1 MNGMDMRRSCLPA
14 STGKNK
20 QALMKHPV
28 FFILCFALFTVQTNA
43 QLAQPVY
50 PDSLFSTYYHQRVT
64 LFRVLPQTK
73 DDIIFLG
80 NSITDGGEWSELFAD
95 QRIKNR
101 GISGD
106 NTIGVLNRLDEVYN
120 RKPAM
125 VFLLIGTND
134 LARNTAADTI
144 VKNICRI
151 AALIKQ
157 FSPQTKLFVQS
168 IFPVNERFGKFS
180 GHMSKKKEISEVN
193 RQLRFYASEYRYSYV
208 DLFAALADSSGRLDT
223 AYTNDG
229 LHLTGAGY
237 LRWKEVIAPLIYSY
251 PALIPK
257 PASVQWMNKKVNLSR
272 FTFIISEDTS
282 LKKEAALLREV
293 FARHKLSL
301 RIIRNSKTEAGV
313 ISLQQTQDIT
323 NEEGYELTVTMN
335 KIIIRYRKAAGAFY
349 AIQTLKQL
357 ITDNQ
362 LQCAAIRDAPAFG
375 YRGFMVDVGR
385 NYQSV
390 RQLKQ
395 QIDIMA
401 AYKLN
406 IFHFHLTED
415 IAWRLESKKYP
426 QLTAAK
432 HMLRRPGKYYSLKEL
447 KELISFCRDRHIT
460 LIPEIDMPGHS
471 AAFKRAMGVDM
482 QSETGMKICKNILK
496 ELSKETD
503 LPFIHIGGDEVKIT
517 NKQFLPEMVALL
529 HSHGKKVI
537 AWDPG
542 GNVPEGTL
550 VQLWNGNT
558 VTREKFPA
566 IDSRH
571 LYLNH
576 FDPLD
581 GVVATFNHQVC
592 DVNAGNSDLLG
603 ATLCNWPDRNVSK
616 EEDLISMN
624 AVYPVMLSFAERCWR
639 GGGWKNYK
647 SDMGQS
653 GQFRHAAFS
662 EFEERLLVH
671 HHRFFQ
677 TLPFPY
683 TRQSHIEWSLI
694 GPFAN
699 GGNASEVFFPESD
712 GFMDTVQLSK
722 YPSLTGGTI
731 WLRHFWHPMI
741 GSHLSDPQD
750 STTYYAVRKVWSDAD
765 RYQKYWIGF
774 NNLSRST
781 ATDSPPAGA
790 WDEKGSMLWVNGIQ
804 ISAPD
809 WKMAGQKGDPEIPL
823 TDEGYEYRNPATIH
837 FHKGWNTILVKSPVV
852 TFKGK
857 DWQNPVKWM
866 FTMVESNEN

>member
-1 MNGMDMRRSCLPA
+1 MKYPAFLIVCL
-14 STGKNK
+14 
-20 QALMKHPV
+20 
-28 FFILCFALFTVQTNA
+28 LFTICNNA
-43 QLAQPVY
+43 QQIQPVY
-50 PDSLFSTYYHQRVT
+50 PDSLFPTYYHQRAS
-64 LFRVLPQTK
+64 LFRVLPKTD

-95 QRIKNR
+95 SRIKNR

-134 LARNTAADTI
+134 LARNMAADTV

-151 AALIKQ
+151 ASLIKQ
-157 FSPQTKLFVQS
+157 FSPHTKLFVQS
-168 IFPVNERFGKFS
+168 IFPLNERFGKFS
-180 GHMSKKKEISEVN
+180 GHMSKKNEIIEVN
-193 RQLRFYASEYRYSYV
+193 RQLRSYAPEYKYRYV
-208 DLFAALADSSGRLDT
+208 DVFAALADSSGRLNT

-237 LRWKEVIAPLIYSY
+237 LRWKECITPLLYSY
-251 PALIPK
+251 PALIPL
-257 PASVQWMNKKVNLSR
+257 PASVQWINKKVSLSR
-272 FTFIISEDTS
+272 FSS
-282 LKKEAALLREV
+282 LVIDGSSLEKEAILVRDL
-293 FARHKLSL
+293 FARHKLPMKV
-301 RIIRNSKTEAGV
+301 SKQPATGTLY
-313 ISLQQTQDIT
+313 IHIHQTLDIPDD
-323 NEEGYELTVTMN
+323 EGYELTVTPD
-335 KIIIRYRKAAGAFY
+335 KIIIRCRKAAGAFY

-357 ITDNQ
+357 ITEKQ
-362 LQCAAIRDAPAFG
+362 LQCAVIRDAPAFG
-375 YRGFMVDVGR
+375 FRGFMVDVGR

-401 AYKLN
+401 LYKLN

-415 IAWRLESKKYP
+415 IAWRLESKQYP

-432 HMLRRPGKYYSLKEL
+432 NMHRNPGKYYSYREL
-447 KELISFCRDRHIT
+447 KELIAYCKDRHIT

-482 QSETGMKICKNILK
+482 QSEAGMKICRNILQ
-496 ELSKETD
+496 ELCKETD
-503 LPFIHIGGDEVKIT
+503 LPYIHIGGDEVKIT
-517 NKQFLPEMVALL
+517 NKSFLPEMVALL
-529 HSHGKKVI
+529 RSLGKKVI

-542 GNVPEGTL
+542 GNVPAGTL

-558 VTREKFPA
+558 VTKENFPA

-592 DVNAGNSDLLG
+592 DVTTGSSDHLG

-616 EEDLISMN
+616 EEDLIRMN
-624 AVYPVMLSFAERCWR
+624 AVYPVMLSFSERCWR
-639 GGGWKNYK
+639 GGGWKNYL
-647 SDMGQS
+647 SDMGQY
-653 GQFRHAAFS
+653 GQLRHAEFS
-662 EFEERLLVH
+662 EFEERLIEH
-671 HHRFFQ
+671 QHRFFH

-683 TRQSHIEWSLI
+683 TRQSHLEWRMI
-694 GPFAN
+694 GPFTNN
-699 GGNASEVFFPESD
+699 GNTRMVFPPESA
-712 GFMDTVQLSK
+712 GFMDTVQLK
-722 YPSLTGGTI
+722 HYPTLIGGTI
-731 WLRHFWHPMI
+731 WLRHFWNPMI

-750 STTYYAVRKVWSDAD
+750 STTYYSLRKVWSDTD
-765 RYQKYWIGF
+765 GYKKYWIGF

-781 ATDSPPAGA
+781 ATDSPPIDA
-790 WDEKGSMLWVNGIQ
+790 WDEKGSAVWVNGVKVA
-804 ISAPD
+804 APA
-809 WKMAGQKGDPEIPL
+809 WKRAGQKGDPEIPL
-823 TDEGYEYRNPATIH
+823 TDEGYEYRDPVNIYL
-837 FHKGWNTILVKSPVV
+837 HKGWNDILIKSPVGS
-852 TFKGK
+852 FKGK

-866 FTMVESNEN
+866 FTMVEAGQQ

>member
-1 MNGMDMRRSCLPA
+1 MNGMAMERSCLPV

-20 QALMKHPV
+20 SSLMKYTACLIFSLLMIVCHNK
-28 FFILCFALFTVQTNA
+28 AQQT
-43 QLAQPVY
+43 QPVY
-50 PDSLFSTYYHQRVT
+50 PDSLFSTYYHQRAS

-95 QRIKNR
+95 PRIKNR

-125 VFLLIGTND
+125 IFLLIGTND
-134 LARNTAADTI
+134 LARNTVTDTV

-151 AALIKQ
+151 AALLKQ
-157 FSPQTKLFVQS
+157 HSPKSKLFVQS

-193 RQLRFYASEYRYSYV
+193 RQLRFFAPEYKYTYV
-208 DLFAALADSSGRLDT
+208 DVFAALADSSGRLNT
-223 AYTNDG
+223 VYTNDG

-237 LRWKEVIAPLIYSY
+237 LRWIEAITPLIYSY
-251 PALIPK
+251 PALIPQ
-257 PASVQWMNKKVNLSR
+257 PASVQWVNKKVSMAR
-272 FTFIISEDTS
+272 FTYMSAVDPS
-282 LKKEAALLREV
+282 LEKEAALLRDL
-293 FARHKLSL
+293 FASHKHPLL
-301 RIIRNSKTEAGV
+301 IINNKQKGASGIR
-313 ISLQQTQDIT
+313 LQQTTEILND
-323 NEEGYELTVTMN
+323 EGYELTVTTDR
-335 KIIIRYRKAAGAFY
+335 IDIRYRKPAGAFY

-357 ITDNQ
+357 INDGQ
-362 LQCAAIRDAPAFG
+362 LQCAVIRDVPAFS

-385 NYQSV
+385 NYQSIP
-390 RQLKQ
+390 QLKQ

-415 IAWRLESKKYP
+415 IAWRLESKQYP

-432 HMLRRPGKYYSLKEL
+432 NMQRNPGKHYSYREL
-447 KELISFCRDRHIT
+447 KELIAYCKERHIT

-482 QSETGMKICKNILK
+482 QSEAGIKMCKNILQ
-496 ELSKETD
+496 ELCRETA
-503 LPFIHIGGDEVKIT
+503 LPYIHIGGDEVKIT

-529 HSHGKKVI
+529 RSLGKKVI

-558 VTREKFPA
+558 RTRENFPA

-592 DVNAGNSDLLG
+592 DVAAGSSDHLG
-603 ATLCNWPDRNVSK
+603 ATLCNWPDRNISK
-616 EEDLISMN
+616 EEDLITMN

-639 GGGWKNYK
+639 GGGWKNYT
-647 SDMGQS
+647 SDMGQY
-653 GQFRHAAFS
+653 GQFRHTAFS
-662 EFEERLLVH
+662 EFEERLLEHQQRYFRV
-671 HHRFFQ
+671 
-677 TLPFPY
+677 LPFPY
-683 TRQSHIEWSLI
+683 TRQSNLEWSLI

-699 GGNASEVFFPESD
+699 DGNTVNVFPPESA
-712 GFMDTVQLSK
+712 GFMDTVQLTN

-741 GSHLSDPQD
+741 GSHLIDPQD
-750 STTYYAVRKVWSDAD
+750 STTYYAVRKVWSDTD
-765 RYQKYWIGF
+765 GYKKYWIGF

-781 ATDSPPAGA
+781 ATDSPPAGS
-790 WDEKGSMLWVNGIQ
+790 WDERGSSVWVNGIKVA
-804 ISAPD
+804 APD
-809 WKMAGQKGDPEIPL
+809 WKQAGQKGDPEIPL
-823 TDEGYEYRNPATIH
+823 TDEGYEYRDPVNIYL
-837 FHKGWNTILVKSPVV
+837 HKGWNNLLIKSPVGS
-852 TFKGK
+852 FKGK

-866 FTMVESNEN
+866 FTVVEAGQQ

>member
-1 MNGMDMRRSCLPA
+1 
-14 STGKNK
+14 
-20 QALMKHPV
+20 MKHPAFLFICLAV
-28 FFILCFALFTVQTNA
+28 FAMRSNA
-43 QLAQPVY
+43 QLTQPVY
-50 PDSLFSTYYHQRVT
+50 PDSLFSTYYHQRAS

-95 QRIKNR
+95 PRIKNR

-106 NTIGVLNRLDEVYN
+106 NTFGVLNRLDEVYN

-134 LARNTAADTI
+134 LARNTPADTV

-157 FSPQTKLFVQS
+157 FSPQTTLFVQS

-193 RQLRFYASEYRYSYV
+193 RQLRFYAPEYKYTYTDV
-208 DLFAALADSSGRLDT
+208 FAALADSSGRLHT

-237 LRWKEVIAPLIYSY
+237 LRWKEVITPLIYNY
-251 PALIPK
+251 PALLPM
-257 PASVQWMNKKVNLSR
+257 PASVQWADQQVRLSR
-272 FTFIISEDTS
+272 FSSIVVDGTT
-282 LKKEAALLREV
+282 LKKEALLLREL
-293 FARHKLSL
+293 FAQHKHPLTVSQKPVTGVAH
-301 RIIRNSKTEAGV
+301 IRLELTS
-313 ISLQQTQDIT
+313 DIT
-323 NEEGYELTVTMN
+323 NDEGYELSVTAD
-335 KIIIRYRKAAGAFY
+335 KIHIRCRKAAGAFY

-357 ITDNQ
+357 IKNNQ
-362 LQCAAIRDAPAFG
+362 LQCAVIRDAPAFSF
-375 YRGFMVDVGR
+375 RGFMVDVGR
-385 NYQSV
+385 NYQSI

-395 QIDIMA
+395 QIDQMA

-406 IFHFHLTED
+406 IFHVHLTED
-415 IAWRLESKKYP
+415 IAWRLESKQYP

-432 HMLRRPGKYYSLKEL
+432 FMERNSGKYYRLREL
-447 KELISFCRDRHIT
+447 KELITYCRDRHIT

-482 QSETGMKICKNILK
+482 QSEAGMKICKNILE
-496 ELSKETD
+496 ELCRETD
-503 LPFIHIGGDEVKIT
+503 IPYIHIGGDEVKIT

-529 HSHGKKVI
+529 RSLGKKVI

-558 VTREKFPA
+558 RTRKNYPA

-592 DVNAGNSDLLG
+592 DVTAGDSDHLG

-616 EEDLISMN
+616 EEDLITMN
-624 AVYPVMLSFAERCWR
+624 AVYPVMLSFAERSWR
-639 GGGWKNYK
+639 GGGWKNYL
-647 SDMGQS
+647 SDMRQS
-653 GQFRHAAFS
+653 GEFRHAAFS
-662 EFEERLLVH
+662 EFEDRLLDH
-671 HHRFFQ
+671 QQRYFRA
-677 TLPFPY
+677 LPFPY
-683 TRQSHIEWSLI
+683 TRQSHIEWTMI

-699 GGNASEVFFPESD
+699 DGNTSKVFVPESA
-712 GFMDTVQLSK
+712 GFMDTVQLK
-722 YPSLTGGTI
+722 RYPGLTGGTI

-741 GSHLSDPQD
+741 GSHLPDPPD
-750 STTYYAVRKVWSDAD
+750 SSTYYAVRKVWSDTAG
-765 RYQKYWIGF
+765 YKKYWIGF

-781 ATDSPPAGA
+781 ATDTPPAGA
-790 WDEKGSMLWVNGIQ
+790 WDDRGSTVWVNGIQ
-804 ISAPD
+804 ITAPD
-809 WKMAGQKGDPEIPL
+809 WKRAGQKSAPEIPL
-823 TDEGYEYRNPATIH
+823 TDEGYEYRDPAKIY
-837 FHKGWNTILVKSPVV
+837 FNKGWNIILVKSPVI
-852 TFKGK
+852 TFNGK

-866 FTMVESNEN
+866 FTMVAVDDLSAAEK

>member
-1 MNGMDMRRSCLPA
+1 MKYPAFLFICLAILTIRS
-14 STGKNK
+14 
-20 QALMKHPV
+20 
-28 FFILCFALFTVQTNA
+28 NA
-43 QLAQPVY
+43 QLTQPVY
-50 PDSLFSTYYHQRVT
+50 PDSLFSTYYHQRAS
-64 LFRVLPQTK
+64 LFRVLPQTH

-95 QRIKNR
+95 PRIKNR

-120 RKPAM
+120 RIPAM

-134 LARNTAADTI
+134 LARNIPADTV

-157 FSPQTKLFVQS
+157 HSPQTKLFVQS

-180 GHMSKKKEISEVN
+180 GHVSKKKEISEVN
-193 RQLRFYASEYRYSYV
+193 RQLRFYAPEFKYSYADV
-208 DLFAALADSSGRLDT
+208 FAALADSSGRLNT

-237 LRWKEVIAPLIYSY
+237 LRWKEVIEPLIYSY
-251 PALIPK
+251 PALLPQ
-257 PASVQWMNKKVNLSR
+257 PASVQWVNKKVSLSR
-272 FTFIISEDTS
+272 FTSIITEDTF
-282 LKKEAALLREV
+282 LKKEAALLREL
-293 FARHKLSL
+293 FTTHKHSLS
-301 RIIRNSKTEAGV
+301 IIRNSKSGAAV
-313 ISLQQTQDIT
+313 IRLQQTQDIT
-323 NEEGYELTVTMN
+323 NEEGYELSVNTD

-357 ITDNQ
+357 IHEDQ
-362 LQCAAIRDAPAFG
+362 LQCVEIRDAPAFG
-375 YRGFMVDVGR
+375 FRGFMVDVGR
-385 NYQSV
+385 NYQSIE
-390 RQLKQ
+390 QLKQ
-395 QIDIMA
+395 QIGIMA

-406 IFHFHLTED
+406 VFHFHLTED
-415 IAWRLESKKYP
+415 IAWRLESKLYP

-432 HMLRRPGKYYSLKEL
+432 YMQRRPGKYYSLKEL
-447 KELISFCRDRHIT
+447 KELITYCRDRHIT

-482 QSETGMKICKNILK
+482 QSDAGMKICKNLLK
-496 ELSKETD
+496 ELCKETD

-517 NKQFLPEMVALL
+517 NKQFLPEMVVLL
-529 HSHGKKVI
+529 RSLGKKVI

-542 GNVPEGTL
+542 GNVPEGTF
-550 VQLWNGNT
+550 VQLWKGST
-558 VTREKFPA
+558 VTRKNYPA

-592 DVNAGNSDLLG
+592 DVTSGNVDHMG

-624 AVYPVMLSFAERCWR
+624 TVYPVMLSFAERCWR
-639 GGGWKNYK
+639 GGGWKNYI
-647 SDMGQS
+647 SDMGQP

-662 EFEERLLVH
+662 EFEERLLEH
-671 HHRFFQ
+671 QRRYFR

-683 TRQSHIEWSLI
+683 TRQSDVEWSMI

-699 GGNASEVFFPESD
+699 DGNTSKVFLPESA
-712 GFMDTVQLSK
+712 GFMDTVQLMN
-722 YPSLTGGTI
+722 YPTLTGGTI
-731 WLRHFWHPMI
+731 WLRHFWHPVI

-750 STTYYAVRKVWSDAD
+750 STAYYAVRKVWSDTD
-765 RYQKYWIGF
+765 GYKKFWIGF

-781 ATDSPPAGA
+781 ATDSPPAGE
-790 WDEKGSMLWVNGIQ
+790 WDDKGSSVWVNGEKVA
-804 ISAPD
+804 APV
-809 WKMAGQKGDPEIPL
+809 WKHAGQKGDPEIPL
-823 TDEGYEYRNPATIH
+823 TDEGYEYRDPVNIYLR
-837 FHKGWNTILVKSPVV
+837 KGWNNILIKSPVGS
-852 TFKGK
+852 FKGK

-866 FTMVESNEN
+866 FTMLEAGMYSTHP